1 MQWPHTQHGA
11 EGSVLATIVQKL
23 LVPQEQLH
31 LYVHAVGGLANS
43 MPCFYQVLL
52 LIVMSKC

>member
-11 EGSVLATIVQKL
+11 EGSVLVQKL

-43 MPCFYQVLL
+43 VP
-52 LIVMSKC
+52 